1 MDLLNRIREWAA
13 SDPKRIAL
21 PEGLDERTLRALPL
35 IRAAG
40 SSIPV
45 LVGDS
50 DAISKKA
57 HAIGVSLDGVEVVNP
72 AEGNFSTQAERIY
85 LERQRSR
92 GVTQDEARRAVLT
105 PLTAAC
111 MLVKMG
117 RADGVVAGATHTT
130 SDTVRAY
137 LRSFGP
143 EPGFRTVSSFLLM
156 VTPRTEYGERGVFVY
171 SDCGVVPC
179 PDSAQLAEIAI
190 CAARS
195 FQALVGGVPKVAF
208 LSFSTRGS
216 AKDPSVDKVRRA
228 LEIFRARVP
237 EVDADGEMQV
247 DAALV
252 PQVGASKAPG
262 SRVAG
267 QANVLIFPNLDAGNI
282 AYKLTERLAQA
293 LALGPVLQGLAAPA
307 NDLSRGCSAQDIADV
322 CAITAVQAQAGSERG
337 TRNLMNTE
345 RRMRNLMNA
354 ELFEGGT
361 RSAER
366 GT

>member
-1 MDLLNRIREWAA
+1 VDLIQRIRAQA
-13 SDPKRIAL
+13 GKGLKRIAL
-21 PEGLDERTLRALPL
+21 PESLDERTLGALPL
-35 IRAAG
+35 IRAAA

-50 DAISKKA
+50 EAISKRA

-72 AEGNFSTQAERIY
+72 AEGDFATRAERIY

-117 RADGVVAGATHTT
+117 RADGVVAGAVHTT

-143 EPGFRTVSSFLLM
+143 EPGIRTVSSFLLM
-156 VTPRTEYGERGVFVY
+156 VTPRSEYGERGVFVY

-179 PDSAQLAEIAI
+179 PDSVQLAEIAL

-216 AKDPSVDKVRRA
+216 ATDPSVEKVRRA
-228 LEIFRARVP
+228 LEIFRARAP

-293 LALGPVLQGLAAPA
+293 VALGPMLQGLAAPA
-307 NDLSRGCSAQDIADV
+307 NDLSRGCSPSDIADV
-322 CAITAVQAQAGSERG
+322 CAITAVQAQAARPLGVRG
-337 TRNLMNTE
+337 E
-345 RRMRNLMNA
+345 A
-354 ELFEGGT
+354 
-361 RSAER
+361 
-366 GT
+366 

>member
-1 MDLLNRIREWAA
+1 MDLIGQIHRKAGADL
-13 SDPKRIAL
+13 KRIAL
-21 PEGLDERTLRALPL
+21 PESLDGRTLRALPL

-45 LVGDS
+45 LVGDT
-50 DAISKKA
+50 DAIVKKA
-57 HAIGVSLDGVEVVNP
+57 RVLGVSLDGADVVNP
-72 AEGNFSTQAERIY
+72 GEGNFAAQAERIY

-92 GVTQDEARRAVLT
+92 GVTLDEARRAVLT

-117 RADGVVAGATHTT
+117 RADGVVAGATHST
-130 SDTVRAY
+130 SDTVRTY

-143 EPGFRTVSSFLLM
+143 EPGIRIVSSFFLM
-156 VTPRTEYGERGVFVY
+156 VTPRTEYGERGIFVY
-171 SDCGVVPC
+171 SDCGVVPN
-179 PDSAQLAEIAI
+179 PDSVQLAEIGL

-195 FQALVGGVPKVAF
+195 FQALVGGEPKVAF

-216 AKDPSVDKVRRA
+216 AKDLSVDKVRRA
-228 LEIFRARVP
+228 LEIFRARAP

-293 LALGPVLQGLAAPA
+293 AALGPILQGLAAPA
-307 NDLSRGCSAQDIADV
+307 NDLSRGCNAQDIADV
-322 CAITAVQAQAGSERG
+322 CAITAVQAQA
-337 TRNLMNTE
+337 LKP
-345 RRMRNLMNA
+345 
-354 ELFEGGT
+354 
-361 RSAER
+361 
-366 GT
+366 